1 MAKDIDAALIREY
14 EAHKDCSKE
23 EMEEYLRTLPPS
35 ERERFQMYAAKME
48 REKRKKE
55 QKKKEEQQNRIGCLL
70 TVVIFAG
77 LIGLMAYF
85 QDNES
90 AEDAKP
96 APQAK
101 QETKDSGKQ
110 AAVSAESAESEEN
123 DKDAKAKA
131 LKLAAYNKWTEETD
145 RQAEMVNSNWKM
157 LWKSILSA
165 MSKGESE
172 RKEVAKNLKSFEKKL
187 EESKPVFS
195 KMEFSKHLTKDEQ
208 EKLKEA
214 NADYVV
220 WLEERQKACGEA
232 IEIVDKDLT
241 PEKLKEIEESIKK
254 SDDRMKKIRARIIEF
269 QKGMGLIPE

>member
-90 AEDAKP
+90 AEESKP

-101 QETKDSGKQ
+101 QETRDSGKQ
-110 AAVSAESAESEEN
+110 SAASVEAEEN
-123 DKDAKAKA
+123 DDKDKDAKAKA

-145 RQAEMVNSNWKM
+145 RQAEMVNSNWKL
-157 LWKSILSA
+157 LWESALSA
-165 MSKGESE
+165 MSKSESE
-172 RKEVAKNLKSFEKKL
+172 RKEVAKNIKNFEKKL

-220 WLEERQKACGEA
+220 WLEERQKACGE
-232 IEIVDKDLT
+232 IVEIVYKDLT
-241 PEKLKEIEESIKK
+241 PEKLKEIEEAIKK
-254 SDDRMKKIRARIIEF
+254 SDDKMKKIKSRIIEF
-269 QKGMGLIPE
+269 QKGMGLIAE